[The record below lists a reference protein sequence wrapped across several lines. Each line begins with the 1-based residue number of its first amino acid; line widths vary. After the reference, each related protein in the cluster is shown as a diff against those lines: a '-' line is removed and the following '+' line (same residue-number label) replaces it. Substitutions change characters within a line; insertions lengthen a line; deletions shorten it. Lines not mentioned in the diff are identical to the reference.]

1 MVNDKFT
8 AKEAKLI
15 ADCRN
20 AELLEVL
27 SAIEHGAEQGRYEL
41 KLYEDMTDAT
51 IEKLTDRGFKVIPS
65 VVVNGLN
72 RADIYHTIQW

>member
-1 MVNDKFT
+1 METNKFT

-15 ADCRN
+15 ADSQNR
-20 AELLEVL
+20 ELLEVL

-51 IEKLTDRGFKVIPS
+51 IEKLTDRGFKV
-65 VVVNGLN
+65 VTTLVDRDKRG
-72 RADIYHTIQW
+72 DEYHTIQW

>member
-1 MVNDKFT
+1 METNKFT

-15 ADCRN
+15 ADSQNR
-20 AELLEVL
+20 ELLEVL
-27 SAIEHGAEQGRYEL
+27 SAIEHSAENGRYEL

-65 VVVNGLN
+65 VVDNGFN